1 MCICTTKTS
10 NFVIGMISHDKI
22 VLSVI
27 LCCPLFCTVL
37 YLIKMFLPTTFM
49 TMCICFKIRHP
60 LWYNEVCILWNECA
74 GANLLVDST
83 GHHLRIGDFGTA
95 ARLVSQ
101 TTVSGEFQGQLL
113 GTIAF
118 MAPEVLRGERYG
130 RSCDVWSVG
139 CCMIEM
145 ASSKP
150 PWKENCMSNHLAL
163 MYKVSNSQIIH
174 LIIKTNEELK
184 KS

>member
-1 MCICTTKTS
+1 
-10 NFVIGMISHDKI
+10 
-22 VLSVI
+22 
-27 LCCPLFCTVL
+27 
-37 YLIKMFLPTTFM
+37 
-49 TMCICFKIRHP
+49 
-60 LWYNEVCILWNECA
+60 
-74 GANLLVDST
+74 
-83 GHHLRIGDFGTA
+83 
-95 ARLVSQ
+95 VSQ

>member
-1 MCICTTKTS
+1 MKFYVAQYS
-10 NFVIGMISHDKI
+10 
-22 VLSVI
+22 VL
-27 LCCPLFCTVL
+27 
-37 YLIKMFLPTTFM
+37 FLSYIDVSASTFM
-49 TMCICFKIRHP
+49 TKCICFKIHHR
-60 LWYNEVCILWNECA
+60 LWYNEVCILILWNECS

-95 ARLVSQ
+95 AHLVSQ
-101 TTVSGEFQGQLL
+101 TTVSGEFQSQLQ

-118 MAPEVLRGERYG
+118 MAPEVLRGECYG

-163 MYKVSNSQIIH
+163 MYKVSKVEYQY
-174 LIIKTNEELK
+174 NEILGTSEINLL
-184 KS
+184 